1 MACRVLLTTAPTSF
15 ENRYGR
21 FAVAGSTQPS
31 FGLVCLAAV
40 ALREGH
46 EVKVID
52 AAAEN
57 LSVDETVQEALRF
70 SPDIIGISATTAGIV
85 PAAELAALAKK
96 SLADT
101 LTVVGGPHVTALPA
115 ETLEESPAID
125 IGVVGE
131 GEETL
136 AELLSVVGRKN
147 AVTQRILG
155 TVIRHNGRITV
166 HPRRPLIA
174 DLDQLPLPAWSLLRG
189 FPRRFRPSLVRLNRL
204 PCCSVVLTRGCP
216 NRCLFCDRSV
226 FGNKCRSYSPTYAIN
241 MIEDLRY
248 NYGVKEI
255 LIEDDTFVVDR
266 KRVEEFC
273 QRIIDGKIDITW
285 SCLGRADRMT
295 PELLHLMKRAGCWN
309 IAYGIEC
316 GDETILKAMSK
327 KLTIEQIEQAVSWS
341 KKAGLT
347 TRGFFMVGFP
357 GETHE
362 SMAATLDLATRLPLD
377 DISVMQLTPFPGT
390 DLYQRAEEFGT
401 LYKDWKKMNSLNTV
415 FVPFGFTE
423 EDLEKARNRMIKEFY
438 LRPRI
443 VFSKLL
449 QIVTTPRLLFALP
462 RGILDLVKWLF
473 PAKRDVGTAATLN
486 TSSGKPKIGG

>member
-1 MACRVLLTTAPTSF
+1 MACRVLLTTAPTTF

-21 FAVAGSTQPS
+21 FAAAGSTQPS

-40 ALREGH
+40 ALKDGH

-57 LSVDETVQEALRF
+57 LTIDEALQDILLFR
-70 SPDIIGISATTAGIV
+70 PDVIGVSATTVGITSAG
-85 PAAELAALAKK
+85 ELAKLAKEA
-96 SLADT
+96 LPDAF
-101 LTVVGGPHVTALPA
+101 TVVGGPHLTALPA
-115 ETLEESPAID
+115 ETLQEFPGFD
-125 IGVVGE
+125 IGIVGE

-136 AELLSVVGRKN
+136 VDLLS
-147 AVTQRILG
+147 AVARNRREIEPILG
-155 TVIRHNGRITV
+155 TVIRNDDRITV

-174 DLDQLPLPAWSLLRG
+174 DLDQFPLPAWSLLRG
-189 FPRRFRPSLVRLNRL
+189 FPGRFRPSLPRLKRL

-226 FGNKCRSYSPTYAIN
+226 FGNKFRSYSPSYAVR
-241 MIEDLRY
+241 MIKDLRY
-248 NYGVKEI
+248 KYGVKEI

-273 QRIIDGKIDITW
+273 QLIIDDKVNITW

-295 PELLHLMKRAGCWN
+295 PELLRLMKKAGCWN
-309 IAYGIEC
+309 IAYGIES
-316 GDETILKAMSK
+316 GDEKILQAMSK
-327 KLTIEQIEQAVSWS
+327 KLSIKQIEQAVSWS

-390 DLYQRAEEFGT
+390 DLYRRANEFGT
-401 LYKDWKKMNSLNTV
+401 FDKDWRKMNSLNTV
-415 FVPFGFTE
+415 FVPFGLTE
-423 EDLEKARNRMIKEFY
+423 EDLEKARDRMIKAFY

-449 QIVTTPRLLFALP
+449 QIVTTPQLMFALP
-462 RGILDLVKWLF
+462 KGILDLVKGAF
-473 PAKRDVGTAATLN
+473 SAKRDEGTAATPN
-486 TSSGKPKIGG
+486 T